1 MSKTPTSDTQTTKP
15 RSPRR
20 SARESLIRLVTD
32 YAPVVPF
39 FAALLAA
46 QPEPKV
52 TPPPAAAPPP
62 SDDVSVAPSS
72 LSRPEG
78 CAAELRAR
86 RALEIPMRPPCTSTA
101 PAWRTTPRTS
111 SPASGGRSRRPLPG
125 RAPPRSGPAGSGE
138 AGV

>member
-86 RALEIPMRPPCTSTA
+86 RALEILVPDAASLYIDRAGLAHNAEDLEPGLRREVEEAFARARAAAVGTS
-101 PAWRTTPRTS
+101 R
-111 SPASGGRSRRPLPG
+111 
-125 RAPPRSGPAGSGE
+125 
-138 AGV
+138 